1 MQQDLDQ
8 EGSTTFSKNNNHL
21 AFGTDNNNY
30 YYSNEEEGTL
40 KSVDSLDTIEE
51 NNNNSIDTTTIPI
64 NNNEEEDLSI
74 TNNNNTNNPTK
85 VVYPKK
91 QMFII
96 SIFIIGE
103 AVGWSILY
111 PFLPFMVKDFLV
123 TSPLANATITTT
135 TTTPSLMNNY
145 YIPSSMPTINLY
157 SIYNNYNN
165 NNLFNI
171 YNNITNDNNTIIN
184 NDIHGDESQIGLYV
198 GILAGSI
205 CLSQFLS
212 SWLLSR
218 LSDHFGRKIFV
229 LFGCIVNVIFLFLFS
244 ISKSYIYALMIRI
257 IHGLL
262 NANIPIY
269 KTFIIDITNSKNQEY
284 CFLIVGV
291 LWSFSNII
299 SPGLGGIL
307 TDPYDKFGPLFH
319 FDLFKYN
326 PYLLPCLI
334 PIILNSLSLVC
345 CFFFLE
351 ESNKNSKLYSF
362 WNKLNLFKKKNGKKM
377 NKEMIQEEEE
387 LREQFDGMNEVN
399 SKINEI
405 NEEMMEEEEKLKR
418 DNSTS
423 YLMEENALEISQQ
436 KEEEDDNN
444 NNLLLLEEKERNDSI
459 SIEDNKKEDKS
470 KEKNTIL
477 LLLTDKLVVKV
488 VMLYLLLGLTTSS
501 FDELLPVYLSN
512 NNTTNYGL
520 NFTSTNIGIIL
531 SIGGICSLIIL
542 FIYPK
547 FSALFGSLNIYI
559 YSSLIYT
566 VNVILFS
573 FSYEIKK
580 YNLIPFSAGIY
591 IIVTI
596 FIFTKAC
603 VQETIYTSQILLVNN
618 SSPSEHHIGS
628 MTGLAHIFAS
638 FGWTLGPFISGA
650 LMNLGIYLANTSELL
665 KDWNIKWV
673 DKMCFFVCA
682 FVCILNVLL
691 AFTLPKSV
699 ANKRRY

>member
-1 MQQDLDQ
+1 MQHDQ
-8 EGSTTFSKNNNHL
+8 NQSNTFPKTYNEGP
-21 AFGTDNNNY
+21 
-30 YYSNEEEGTL
+30 L
-40 KSVDSLDTIEE
+40 KCVDSFDISA
-51 NNNNSIDTTTIPI
+51 NNNNPVDTTILV
-64 NNNEEEDLSI
+64 NNYEEDL
-74 TNNNNTNNPTK
+74 TTVNNNLTETK

-91 QMFII
+91 QMLMI
-96 SIFIIGE
+96 SIFIITE
-103 AVGWSILY
+103 AVGISILY
-111 PFLPFMVKDFLV
+111 PFLPFMVKDFFV
-123 TSPLANATITTT
+123 NSAGKNIE
-135 TTTPSLMNNY
+135 TTPSMNYN
-145 YIPSSMPTINLY
+145 IPSMPSINLY
-157 SIYNNYNN
+157 SIYNSYNN
-165 NNLFNI
+165 NLLNV
-171 YNNITNDNNTIIN
+171 YNNSTNNTMIN
-184 NDIHGDESQIGLYV
+184 GDESQIGLYV

-218 LSDHFGRKIFV
+218 LSDHFGRKIFI

-244 ISKSYIYALMIRI
+244 ISKSYVYALIIRI
-257 IHGLL
+257 LHGLL
-262 NANIPIY
+262 NANIPMY

-284 CFLIVGV
+284 CFLIVSI
-291 LWSFSNII
+291 LWSFSGII

-319 FDLFKYN
+319 FEIFKNN
-326 PYLLPCLI
+326 PYLLPCLV
-334 PIILNSLSLVC
+334 PIILNIFCLVC
-345 CFFFLE
+345 CFLFLE

-362 WNKLNLFKKKNGKKM
+362 WNKLDLFNIETKKNGK
-377 NKEMIQEEEE
+377 NKEMIEKE
-387 LREQFDGMNEVN
+387 LRHVKDDIET
-399 SKINEI
+399 
-405 NEEMMEEEEKLKR
+405 EMDEKKLKKAIP
-418 DNSTS
+418 NNC
-423 YLMEENALEISQQ
+423 LMEESPLPQI
-436 KEEEDDNN
+436 EEEVNN
-444 NNLLLLEEKERNDSI
+444 LLLEEKERNVNSVDTAND
-459 SIEDNKKEDKS
+459 DNNIDKS

-488 VMLYLLLGLTTSS
+488 VMLYLLLGLTSSS

-531 SIGGICSLIIL
+531 SIGGICSLITL

-547 FSALFGSLNIYI
+547 ISALFGSLNIYI

-603 VQETIYTSQILLVNN
+603 VQDAIYTSQILLVNN
-618 SSPSEHHIGS
+618 SSPSEYHIGS

-699 ANKRRY
+699 ADKRRY